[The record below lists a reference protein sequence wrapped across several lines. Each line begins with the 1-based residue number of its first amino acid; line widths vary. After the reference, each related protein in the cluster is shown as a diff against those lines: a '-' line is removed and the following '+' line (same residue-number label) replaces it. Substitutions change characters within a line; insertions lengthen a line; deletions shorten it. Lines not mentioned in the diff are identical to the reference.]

1 MEGGSS
7 RGGSSTKKFRKP
19 RQKNVQTPQMNPF
32 NTPGY
37 HPQMPSPNQ
46 PSFFYDPMNPP
57 PYLQYSPG
65 TQQQFNRWEQSIQQ
79 DQQNF
84 QQQSP
89 FQDYRDN
96 NQDDSDS
103 SEHVQVESEE
113 EEEQEPVRR
122 PGKKPVGKKAPAKR
136 WSDEEEVA
144 LARAW
149 LTISEN
155 PDVGNAQ
162 KRDGFYR
169 KATEHFHHLVKDRS
183 RTVDQIYSKW
193 NDMNASMKKWNGF
206 YQQCSM
212 NRKSGCN
219 SQSTTKRPKPNES
232 MGSAN
237 PHIDLNLDD
246 DEDIN
251 INLDRDGP
259 RIYYEPDRPTRKG
272 KRSSASSSTN
282 DDLIKQMAEFNSLN
296 KEDNEKRERHRVEK
310 LRVLQ
315 EEKEARVALMRRQQQ
330 ALDEH
335 QKAVDLEFIMKDHSI
350 YQEPMLQ
357 LILDRKREIAARWGW
372 HCPF

>member
-7 RGGSSTKKFRKP
+7 R
-19 RQKNVQTPQMNPF
+19 
-32 NTPGY
+32 
-37 HPQMPSPNQ
+37 
-46 PSFFYDPMNPP
+46 
-57 PYLQYSPG
+57 
-65 TQQQFNRWEQSIQQ
+65 
-79 DQQNF
+79 
-84 QQQSP
+84 
-89 FQDYRDN
+89 DYRDH

-103 SEHVQVESEE
+103 SEHNKSVQVESEE

-122 PGKKPVGKKAPAKR
+122 PGKKPIGKKAPAKR

-155 PDVGNAQ
+155 SDVGNAQ
-162 KRDGFYR
+162 KRDGFY
-169 KATEHFHHLVKDRS
+169 KKVTEHFHHLVKDRS

-193 NDMNASMKKWNGF
+193 NDMNASMKKLNGF

-212 NRKSGCN
+212 NRKSGEGDEQVLKTAMKNYKILVKSKGFDHIQAWDVVRDSPLWCDIPPVGCD
-219 SQSTTKRPKPNES
+219 SQSTTKRSKPNES

-237 PHIDLNLDD
+237 PHIDINLDD
-246 DEDIN
+246 DED

-259 RIYYEPDRPTRKG
+259 RIYYEPDRPTRKD
-272 KRSSASSSTN
+272 KRSAASSSSH
-282 DDLIKQMAEFNSLN
+282 DDLIQQMAEFNSLN
-296 KEDNEKRERHRVEK
+296 KEESQKRERHREEK

-330 ALDEH
+330 ALDEQ
-335 QKAVDLEFIMKDHSI
+335 QKAVDLEFMMKDHTI

-357 LILDRKREIAARWGW
+357 LILDRKREIAARCGW